1 VWVLFVG
8 TTILGFSEK
17 EVGHWT
23 YKKWDKLYEYYK
35 RFHNFKVK
43 KMLYE
48 LEPTEQ
54 EKLESLEWFTD

>member
-1 VWVLFVG
+1 MWVLFVG

-23 YKKWDKLYEYYK
+23 YKKWGKLSDYYK
-35 RFHNFKVK
+35 RFYNFKTK

-48 LEPTEQ
+48 LEPTEEVQ
-54 EKLESLEWFTD
+54 MESLEWFND